1 MLALINIVGVMLIAL
16 IAWWFW
22 FYKPKDLAIVDDLS
36 VILVENGRYS
46 PSHIVLAENTPATLT
61 FLRRDASACAEV
73 VMIPELGINE
83 TLPVDTQISIELPAL
98 AAGEYAFHCQMQM
111 YRGTLVVE

>member
-111 YRGTLVVE
+111 